1 LQEKLFNE
9 QCDVMGAS
17 GLGRDATFQEIST
30 MKHLDLFI
38 KEAQR
43 LYPSVP
49 FIGRFTEKDYV
60 IGESSKQI

>member
-1 LQEKLFNE
+1 
-9 QCDVMGAS
+9 MGES
-17 GLGRDATFQEIST
+17 SLCRDATFQEISQ
-30 MKHLDLFI
+30 MKYLDLFI

-60 IGESSKQI
+60 IGKFKVGLKELLC